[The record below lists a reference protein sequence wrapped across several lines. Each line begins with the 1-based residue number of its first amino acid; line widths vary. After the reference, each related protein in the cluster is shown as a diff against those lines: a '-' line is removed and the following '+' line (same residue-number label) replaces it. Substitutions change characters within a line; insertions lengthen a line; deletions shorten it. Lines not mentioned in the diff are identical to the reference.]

1 MIDRSVLTDPSRIKH
16 LDLFNDAK
24 DTADWLYA
32 IGTTPAIRLADQ
44 IVDLREAYA
53 GRGKC
58 STNERNEDHAE
69 KETVGHVRAEGPG
82 RATRRDDSGVPD
94 ERR

>member
-16 LDLFNDAK
+16 LDLHNDAK

-53 GRGKC
+53 RRVA
-58 STNERNEDHAE
+58 SPANDR
-69 KETVGHVRAEGPG
+69 ETP
-82 RATRRDDSGVPD
+82 
-94 ERR
+94 